1 MIKIFLMSLLK
12 ISIVFTFFL
21 FIYIILSMVK
31 YIFIDNNQSD
41 NKINEYKDQEEDI
54 VVIMTAIKYFCP
66 EDIGNKQI
74 IIRKLGRLKHEEI
87 YSTDK

>member
-41 NKINEYKDQEEDI
+41 NKINEYKDQE
-54 VVIMTAIKYFCP
+54 
-66 EDIGNKQI
+66 
-74 IIRKLGRLKHEEI
+74 
-87 YSTDK
+87 